1 MTRTLA
7 NVNAIIIV
15 LTLMFMVGCGDDTP
29 AAKNKEAPKV
39 TVVHPVVRSL
49 TDTDDYNGWLEAYKS
64 VDVCPRVSGYITKV
78 YFKDGDMVT
87 EGKTPLFDIDP
98 DPFRAQLAQIEAQ
111 RASLVAQQI
120 AAANVV
126 KRNQELIKTNAVS
139 QQELEKSIADENSF
153 ESQIKAKDADADRV
167 KLDLKYAKIIAPL
180 TGKVGKA
187 NYYEGATVTAVG
199 VPPVLTTI
207 VTVTPVYVDF
217 NVDERAI
224 QRYQQSALGKA
235 EAAKPF
241 RERNYT
247 FHFGLDTEKGYPHEA
262 HLVFADIKYAEGTGT
277 VLIRGEADNKDSLF
291 VPGSRVRVRL
301 PTSDKYPATQVP
313 DTAICTDQK
322 EKYILEVGADKNVK
336 RVNVE
341 LGRLLDDGMRVI
353 LTPELKPDS
362 WIISEG
368 MERVRRNYQ
377 VDPVPETAEAVASTS
392 SGS

>member
-1 MTRTLA
+1 
-7 NVNAIIIV
+7 
-15 LTLMFMVGCGDDTP
+15 
-29 AAKNKEAPKV
+29 
-39 TVVHPVVRSL
+39 
-49 TDTDDYNGWLEAYKS
+49 
-64 VDVCPRVSGYITKV
+64 VSGYITKV
-78 YFKDGDMVT
+78 YFKDGEMVE

-111 RASLVAQQI
+111 RAALVAQQV

-187 NYYEGATVTAVG
+187 NYFEGAMVTTVG
-199 VPPVLTTI
+199 NPPVLTTI

-224 QRYQQSALGKA
+224 QRYQQSALGKS
-235 EAAKPF
+235 ESAKPF
-241 RERNYT
+241 RERNYI

-277 VLIRGEADNKDSLF
+277 VLVRGETDNKDSLF

-301 PTSDKYPATQVP
+301 PTSDKYSATIVP
-313 DTAICTDQK
+313 DDAVCTDQGK
-322 EKYILEVGADKNVK
+322 KYLLVVGADKNVK

-353 LTPELKPDS
+353 TSATPELKPDTFV
-362 WIISEG
+362 ISEG
-368 MERVRRNYQ
+368 MERARLNY
-377 VDPVPETAEAVASTS
+377 PVEPIEEKSAAVASTAQ
-392 SGS
+392 